1 MTRESLVCPGCSCLC
16 DDLDV
21 TLENGRITAVAN
33 VCLWGAGKFLSTKK
47 FHTKSPRDRL
57 TAFQVRRQGRW
68 QEVRYEEALGEAAAL
83 LSQARRPLIYGLT
96 NSGVRAQKA
105 ALRLARRLKARLEPA
120 DLGFMAPFFAAAQA
134 HGLFWAPLEVIR
146 DEADTVLFWGANP
159 IHSAPRHLVR
169 YAVFARGRFTERGL
183 EDRRVA
189 AVDIYPTELEHFC
202 RPFVKVEPGQEVALA
217 AAVAARLAGGAEEA
231 AATVAGASELA
242 DFLASAAYGVMFLG
256 RGVSYGPGPELT
268 ERLTALVAWLNR
280 ERLFN
285 LLPLPGDFNSAGL
298 YHLLLQELGSP
309 GAPDFGNGSEV
320 VSHSTPVDFQEVDAI
335 LVSGAE
341 LFWFLREEQI
351 QDLKRRQ
358 VPLVVLSPFANRTTA
373 QATVR
378 LPLAL
383 EGVEVDEEAY
393 RLDGL
398 PVVLQGLLPSPWPAA
413 HQILADLAL
422 FC

>member
-33 VCLWGAGKFLSTKK
+33 VCLWGTGKFLSTKK
-47 FHTKSPRDRL
+47 FRNKSPRGRL
-57 TAFQVRRQGRW
+57 TAFQVRRRERW
-68 QEVRYEEALGEAAAL
+68 QEVRYEEAIERAAAL
-83 LSQARRPLIYGLT
+83 LAQAQRPLIYGLT
-96 NSGVRAQKA
+96 NSGVWAQNA
-105 ALRLARRLKARLEPA
+105 ALNLARRLMARLEPA
-120 DLGFMAPFFAAAQA
+120 DLAFMSPFYAAIQA

-189 AVDIYPTELEHFC
+189 AVDIYSTELEHFC
-202 RPFVKVEPGQEVALA
+202 RPFVMVQPSQELALA
-217 AAVAARLAGGAEEA
+217 AGIAARLTGEGDG
-231 AATVAGASELA
+231 ATVPGAAELA
-242 DFLASAAYGVMFLG
+242 DFLAQTAYGVMFLG
-256 RGVSYGPGPELT
+256 RGVSYGPGRELV
-268 ERLTALVAWLNR
+268 ERLAALVAWLNR
-280 ERLFN
+280 ERPFN

-298 YHLLLQELGSP
+298 YHLLLHELGSP
-309 GAPDFGNGSEV
+309 GAPDFGAGGEAVN
-320 VSHSTPVDFQEVDAI
+320 HLTPVDFQEVDAI
-335 LVSGAE
+335 LVSGAD
-341 LFWFLREEQI
+341 LFWFLQDEQV

-373 QATVR
+373 QAAV
-378 LPLAL
+378 LFPVAL

-398 PVVLQGLLPSPWPAA
+398 PVPLRGLTSSPWPAA
-413 HQILADLAL
+413 HRILADLAL

>member
-21 TLENGRITAVAN
+21 TLENGRIVSVAN

-47 FHTKSPRDRL
+47 FRTKSPRSRL
-57 TAFQVRRQGRW
+57 TACQVRRRGRAE
-68 QEVRYEEALGEAAAL
+68 EVRYEEALEEAATL
-83 LSQARRPLIYGLT
+83 LVKARRPLIFGLT
-96 NSGVRAQKA
+96 NSGSRAQKA
-105 ALRLARRLKARLEPA
+105 ALKLARGIKARLEPA
-120 DLGFMAPFFAAAQA
+120 DLGFMAPFYAAVKA

-169 YAVFARGRFTERGL
+169 YAVFARGRFTERGI

-189 AVDIYPTELEHFC
+189 AVDIYPTELNHFC
-202 RPFVKVEPGQEVALA
+202 RPFIQVQPGQELGLA
-217 AAVAARLAGGAEEA
+217 AGLTARLTGGTGGETTVPGA
-231 AATVAGASELA
+231 AELA
-242 DFLASAAYGVMFLG
+242 DFLAQSAYGVLFLG
-256 RGVSYGPGPELT
+256 RGVSYGPGWELV
-268 ERLTALVAWLNR
+268 ERLAGLVAWLNR
-280 ERLFN
+280 ERPFL

-298 YHLLLQELGSP
+298 YHLLLRELENP
-309 GAPDFGNGSEV
+309 GAPEFKAGGEV
-320 VSHSTPVDFQEVDAI
+320 VSHSSPADFQEVDAI
-335 LVSGAE
+335 LVAGAD
-341 LFWFLREEQI
+341 LLWFLPDEQL

-373 QATVR
+373 EAQV
-378 LPLAL
+378 LFPVAL
-383 EGVEVDEEAY
+383 EGVETDEAAY

-398 PVVLQGLLPSPWPAA
+398 PVALKAITSSPWPAT
-413 HQILADLAL
+413 HRVLDDLVL

>member
-21 TLENGRITAVAN
+21 TLEDGRIVAVDN
-33 VCLWGAGKFLSTKK
+33 VCLWGAGKFLSSKK
-47 FHTKSPRDRL
+47 FHTKSPRARL
-57 TAFQVRRQGRW
+57 TAFQVRRQERW
-68 QEVRYEEALGEAAAL
+68 QEVRYEEAVEEAGVL
-83 LSQARRPLIYGLT
+83 LRQARRPLIYGLT
-96 NSGVRAQKA
+96 SSGVWAQKA
-105 ALRLARRLKARLEPA
+105 ALRLARKLKARLEPA
-120 DLGFMAPFFAAAQA
+120 DLAFMAPFYAATKA

-189 AVDIYPTELEHFC
+189 AVDIYPTELEQFC
-202 RPFVKVEPGQEVALA
+202 RPFIKVQPGQEMALA
-217 AAVAARLAGGAEEA
+217 AGVAARLGEGPGEGEA
-231 AATVAGASELA
+231 LAGASQLA
-242 DFLASAAYGVMFLG
+242 DFLAQAVYGVMFLG
-256 RGVSYGPGPELT
+256 RGVSYGPGPELVD
-268 ERLTALVAWLNR
+268 RLAALVAWLNQ

-309 GAPDFGNGSEV
+309 GAPDFSAGDRA
-320 VSHSTPVDFQEVDAI
+320 VSHTTPVDLQEVDAI

-341 LFWFLREEQI
+341 LFWFLGEEQV

-358 VPLVVLSPFANRTTA
+358 VPVIVLSPFANRTTA
-373 QATVR
+373 QASV
-378 LPLAL
+378 LFPVAL
-383 EGVEVDEEAY
+383 EGVEVAEEAY

-398 PVVLQGLLPSPWPAA
+398 PVSLQGVTSSPWPAA
-413 HQILADLAL
+413 HRILADLAM

>member
-21 TLENGRITAVAN
+21 TLEDGRITAVAN

-47 FHTKSPRDRL
+47 FRTKSPRSRL
-57 TAFQVRRQGRW
+57 AAFQVRRKERW
-68 QEVRYEEALGEAAAL
+68 QEVRYEEAVEEAGAL
-83 LSQARRPLIYGLT
+83 LRQARRPLIYGLT
-96 NSGVRAQKA
+96 NSGVWAQKA

-120 DLGFMAPFFAAAQA
+120 DLAFMSPFYAALKA

-159 IHSAPRHLVR
+159 IHSVPRHLVR

-189 AVDIYPTELEHFC
+189 AVDIYPTELKQFC
-202 RPFVKVEPGQEVALA
+202 RPFVQIKPGQELALA
-217 AAVAARLAGGAEEA
+217 DGIATRLSQGLEET
-231 AATVAGASELA
+231 ATVPGASQLA
-242 DFLASAAYGVMFLG
+242 DFLAPASYGVMFLG
-256 RGVSYGPGPELT
+256 RGVSYGPGPELV
-268 ERLTALVAWLNR
+268 ERLAALVAWLNR

-298 YHLLLQELGSP
+298 YHLLLQELGNP
-309 GAPDFGNGSEV
+309 GAPGFSAGDEA
-320 VSHSTPVDFQEVDAI
+320 VSHNTPVDLQEVDAI

-341 LFWFLREEQI
+341 LFWFLGEEQV

-373 QATVR
+373 QASV
-378 LPLAL
+378 LFPVAL
-383 EGVEVDEEAY
+383 EGVETAEEAY

-398 PVVLQGLLPSPWPAA
+398 PVPLRGLTSSLWPAA

>member
-21 TLENGRITAVAN
+21 TLENGRITEVAN

-47 FHTKSPRDRL
+47 FRTKSPRGRL
-57 TAFQVRRQGRW
+57 TAFQVRRRGRW
-68 QEVRYEEALGEAAAL
+68 QEVRYEEALEQAAAL
-83 LSQARRPLIYGLT
+83 LAQAQRPLVYGLT
-96 NSGVRAQKA
+96 SSGVWAQKA
-105 ALRLARRLKARLEPA
+105 ALNLARGFKARLEPA
-120 DLGFMAPFFAAAQA
+120 DLAFMAPFYAAVKA

-202 RPFVKVEPGQEVALA
+202 RPFVIIQPGQELDLA
-217 AAVAARLAGGAEEA
+217 AGIAAHLTGEGQE
-231 AATVAGASELA
+231 TPVAGAAKLA
-242 DFLASAAYGVMFLG
+242 DFLAQSTYGAMFLG
-256 RGVSYGPGPELT
+256 RGVSYGPGQELV
-268 ERLTALVAWLNR
+268 ERLAHLVAWLNR
-280 ERLFN
+280 ERPFN

-298 YHLLLQELGSP
+298 YHLLLHELGNP
-309 GAPDFGNGSEV
+309 GAADFGAGQEV
-320 VSHSTPVDFQEVDAI
+320 VSHLTPVDFQEVDAI
-335 LVSGAE
+335 LVSGAD
-341 LFWFLREEQI
+341 LIWFLQDEQV

-373 QATVR
+373 QAQV
-378 LPLAL
+378 LFPVAL

-393 RLDGL
+393 RMDGL
-398 PVVLQGLLPSPWPAA
+398 PVPLKGLTSSSWPAA
-413 HQILADLAL
+413 HQIMADLAL

>member
-21 TLENGRITAVAN
+21 TLEDGRITAVAN
-33 VCLWGAGKFLSTKK
+33 ICLWGAGKFLSTKK
-47 FHTKSPRDRL
+47 FHTKSPRSRL
-57 TAFQVRRQGRW
+57 SAFQVRRKERW
-68 QEVRYEEALGEAAAL
+68 QEVGYEEAVEEAGAL
-83 LSQARRPLIYGLT
+83 LRQARRPLIYGLT
-96 NSGVRAQKA
+96 NSGVFAQKA

-120 DLGFMAPFFAAAQA
+120 DLAFMAPFYAAVKA

-189 AVDIYPTELEHFC
+189 AVDIYPTELGHFC
-202 RPFVKVEPGQEVALA
+202 RPFVQVEPGQELALA
-217 AAVAARLAGGAEEA
+217 AAVAARLSQGAEDT
-231 AATVAGASELA
+231 ATVAGASKLA
-242 DFLASAAYGVMFLG
+242 DFLAKAEYGVMFLG
-256 RGVSYGPGPELT
+256 RGVSYGPGPELV
-268 ERLTALVAWLNR
+268 ERLAALVAWLNR
-280 ERLFN
+280 DRLFN

-309 GAPDFGNGSEV
+309 GAPDFGAAGEA
-320 VSHSTPVDFQEVDAI
+320 VSHLTPVDFQEVDAI

-341 LFWFLREEQI
+341 LFWFLQDEQV

-373 QATVR
+373 QASV
-378 LPLAL
+378 LFPVAL
-383 EGVEVDEEAY
+383 EGVEVAEEAY

-398 PVVLQGLLPSPWPAA
+398 PVALQGLTSSPWPAA
-413 HQILADLAL
+413 QQILADLAL